1 MEKKMKFKMLSLSL
15 VFFTVV
21 VFGQEVKVPKVM
33 QEVLTKLYPKAAE
46 VKWNK
51 EGKTEYEASFKDG
64 KTPTSIVLDGKGKL
78 LETEVDIAIT
88 ELSKEIQSF
97 VQKNYISYK
106 ITEAAKIIDSKGVV
120 TFEAEITKNKLKKDL
135 IFDKDGNP
143 IVKKKI
149 KQGKN

>member
-1 MEKKMKFKMLSLSL
+1 MKFKMLSFSL
-15 VFFTVV
+15 VFFTVAT
-21 VFGQEVKVPKVM
+21 FGQEVKIPKVV
-33 QEVLTKLYPKAAE
+33 QEIFTKLYPKATE

-51 EGKTEYEASFKDG
+51 EGKTEYETSFKDG

-135 IFDKDGNP
+135 IFDKGGNP
-143 IVKKKI
+143 LVKKKV
-149 KQGKN
+149 KQGKY